1 LNVEKSKLTI
11 IIAFIATALAMAT
24 ITTTI
29 RSQSVLAATK
39 SSSTGQQT
47 FTATMTGS
55 EEVPPKNTQ
64 ATGSAKFISSS
75 DENSMIY
82 RIRVANINGVT
93 MAHIHSGKTGKNGP
107 IVVTL
112 FKSATQTGPING
124 LLSQGTITSTNLEGP
139 LKGKTIS
146 DLVKL
151 INDGKAYANV
161 HTQQNPKGEIRGQIS
176 TSAAASASTSADN
189 TDSSSTATANS
200 KNTNPNSINCQS
212 KKGSTNTAAFG
223 TLKYAGGKC
232 TGQNGV
238 SVAAGGVKSNSGSV
252 GIHGTRGPNG
262 NSHFGDIRK

>member
-1 LNVEKSKLTI
+1 MKTNKRLTLATV
-11 IIAFIATALAMAT
+11 IAAALILATVTTSNKFQPALAAAATATAGGGGTAT
-24 ITTTI
+24 Y
-29 RSQSVLAATK
+29 
-39 SSSTGQQT
+39 STGQQT

-75 DENSMIY
+75 DENSMTY

-112 FKSATQTGPING
+112 FKSATSTGPSNG

-151 INDGKAYANV
+151 IDDGKAYANV
-161 HTQQNPKGEIRGQIS
+161 HTQQNPKGEIREQIS
-176 TSAAASASTSADN
+176 TSAAASASTSAGA
-189 TDSSSTATANS
+189 S
-200 KNTNPNSINCQS
+200 
-212 KKGSTNTAAFG
+212 AASASAS
-223 TLKYAGGKC
+223 AG
-232 TGQNGV
+232 
-238 SVAAGGVKSNSGSV
+238 SGS
-252 GIHGTRGPNG
+252 
-262 NSHFGDIRK
+262 